1 MSRESEAFL
10 RFVVI
15 CAAWAAGQVLEYAF
29 GVVLPLPVVPAIFAV
44 AAYMATRDIRVGG
57 GGGGGDT
64 YWRGQ
69 RIDRDR
75 WRH

>member
-1 MSRESEAFL
+1 MSREGEAFL
-10 RFVVI
+10 RFVII
-15 CAAWAAGQVLEYAF
+15 CAAWAVGQVLEYAL

-44 AAYMATRDIRVGG
+44 AAYLATRDMSLPGG
-57 GGGGGDT
+57 GSGQT